1 MRIKIGDK
9 LPNSELF
16 YLDQNND
23 VKKIDI
29 LDLCKG
35 KTIILGMPGAFTKT
49 CSALHLPGYIKNYEL
64 ANKKGISKIVCVAV
78 NDPNVMKAWGE
89 NQNAGSKIFMAGDPF
104 LKFTKAIGAEVDK
117 SEKGLGIRSNRYT
130 MLVENGE
137 VKKVEEEKETA
148 TCELS
153 SAESFLKSI
162 SVISS
167 LSSNPV
173 LYFASNS
180 CHVVWV
186 KLFWFSYRVSYSFI
200 GKIVV
205 LTICSTG
212 SLK

>member
-1 MRIKIGDK
+1 MKIKTGDK

-23 VKKIDI
+23 VKKIDV

-64 ANKKGISKIVCVAV
+64 AIKKGITKIVCIAV

-89 NQNAGSKIFMAGDPF
+89 NHYVGNKIFMAGDPF
-104 LKFTKAIGAEVDK
+104 LKLTKAIGAEVDK

-130 MLVENGE
+130 MLVEDGE

-148 TCELS
+148 SCELS
-153 SAESFLKSI
+153 AAENFLKSI
-162 SVISS
+162 
-167 LSSNPV
+167 
-173 LYFASNS
+173 
-180 CHVVWV
+180 
-186 KLFWFSYRVSYSFI
+186 
-200 GKIVV
+200 
-205 LTICSTG
+205 
-212 SLK
+212 

>member
-49 CSALHLPGYIKNYEL
+49 CSALHLPGYIKNYDL
-64 ANKKGISKIVCVAV
+64 ATQKGITKIICIAV

-130 MLVENGE
+130 MLVENNE

-148 TCELS
+148 TCDLS
-153 SAESFLKSI
+153 GAESFLKSI
-162 SVISS
+162 
-167 LSSNPV
+167 
-173 LYFASNS
+173 
-180 CHVVWV
+180 
-186 KLFWFSYRVSYSFI
+186 
-200 GKIVV
+200 
-205 LTICSTG
+205 
-212 SLK
+212 

>member
-1 MRIKIGDK
+1 MKIQVGDK
-9 LPNSELF
+9 LPRAGLF
-16 YLDQNND
+16 YLDQSSN

-29 LDLCKG
+29 LDLCKND

-49 CSALHLPGYIKNYEL
+49 CSAIHLPGYIKNYDL
-64 ANKKGISKIVCVAV
+64 ALKKGVSKILCISV

-89 NQNAGSKIFMAGDPF
+89 NQNTGNKIFMVGDPF

-153 SAESFLKSI
+153 AAENFLNSI
-162 SVISS
+162 
-167 LSSNPV
+167 
-173 LYFASNS
+173 
-180 CHVVWV
+180 
-186 KLFWFSYRVSYSFI
+186 
-200 GKIVV
+200 
-205 LTICSTG
+205 
-212 SLK
+212 